1 VAADER
7 KIAGL
12 KFVAAIAAIAG
23 NSGNSGKTS
32 SSDSATSTGAARK
45 QSDQPSLSE
54 SRIVSGRGEKVG
66 DKNSSWTKADEG
78 CLSAWNPET
87 APPALAPAPSRKGGL

>member
-12 KFVAAIAAIAG
+12 KFVAAIT
-23 NSGNSGKTS
+23 GNSGKTS